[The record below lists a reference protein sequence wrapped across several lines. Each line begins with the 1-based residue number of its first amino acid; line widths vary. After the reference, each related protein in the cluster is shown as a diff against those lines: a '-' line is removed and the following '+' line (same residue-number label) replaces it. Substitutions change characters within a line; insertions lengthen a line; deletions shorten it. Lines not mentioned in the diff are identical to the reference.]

1 MPRRLILSFQAWDS
15 KAIDAEQGPR
25 APTME
30 WGDRPASSHAP
41 TIPLSFTYLFSSL
54 RSYGTQTYLG
64 DFNCWGKV
72 EKTCLLSL
80 PSPLLCVTVHTGGE
94 SSPYY
99 FYLFLAVPGLR
110 CFMQA
115 FPSCSEQQLL
125 FIAACRL
132 LMVVASLVV
141 EHRF

>member
-64 DFNCWGKV
+64 DFNCW
-72 EKTCLLSL
+72 EKWRKPVFYHCQAHSYVLLYILGESHRHIIFIYFWLCQVFVASCRLSL
-80 PSPLLCVTVHTGGE
+80 VAV
-94 SSPYY
+94 SSSSY
-99 FYLFLAVPGLR
+99 
-110 CFMQA
+110 
-115 FPSCSEQQLL
+115 
-125 FIAACRL
+125 
-132 LMVVASLVV
+132 SLQ
-141 EHRF
+141 HAGFSW

>member
-1 MPRRLILSFQAWDS
+1 MPTRLILSFQAWDS

-64 DFNCWGKV
+64 DFNCW
-72 EKTCLLSL
+72 EKWRKPVFYHCQAHSYVLLYILGESHRHIIFIYFWLCQVFVASCRLSL
-80 PSPLLCVTVHTGGE
+80 VAVNSSSYSLQRAGFSWLWLL
-94 SSPYY
+94 
-99 FYLFLAVPGLR
+99 
-110 CFMQA
+110 
-115 FPSCSEQQLL
+115 
-125 FIAACRL
+125 
-132 LMVVASLVV
+132 
-141 EHRF
+141 